1 MRRKMNAQREDDV
14 LLTDKAYVLHQIR
27 DLARIGGW
35 LEIQTK
41 TGHQNQ
47 GISFQRTCGI
57 HTETITYWY
66 LSKKQTVRT
75 YLVHPKHGPGQ
86 SHTKVSLTRGE
97 LKSMFLNK
105 TGPGTG
111 LRLHTSNKRRRDMAS
126 VRDYQRK

>member
-1 MRRKMNAQREDDV
+1 MRRKMNVDRNDDA
-14 LLTDKAYVLHQIR
+14 LLTDKAYLLHEIR
-27 DLARIGGW
+27 NLARIGGW
-35 LEIQTK
+35 LEIETK

-57 HTETITYWY
+57 HTETITHWY

-75 YLVHPKHGPGQ
+75 YLFHPKHGFGQ
-86 SHTKVSLTRGE
+86 SHTIKSLTRGE
-97 LKSMFLNK
+97 LKSMFLDK

-126 VRDYQRK
+126 VRDHQRK